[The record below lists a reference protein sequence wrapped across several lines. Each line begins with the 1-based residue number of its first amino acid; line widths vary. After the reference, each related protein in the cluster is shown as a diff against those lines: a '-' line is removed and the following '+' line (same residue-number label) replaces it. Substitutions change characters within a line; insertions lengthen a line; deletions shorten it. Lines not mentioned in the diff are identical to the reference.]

1 MAPALLLLSDFLSL
15 AAAVVLLHPTKTC
28 APDQMYV
35 LNLNSLEKKMFVLKG
50 LCGEQRLA
58 STDADAKSTGPKML
72 NSEMLSL
79 SFSEFVFQPL
89 YLTGRSR
96 KESHPT
102 S

>member
-50 LCGEQRLA
+50 SKR
-58 STDADAKSTGPKML
+58 
-72 NSEMLSL
+72 SL
-79 SFSEFVFQPL
+79 RR
-89 YLTGRSR
+89 T
-96 KESHPT
+96 KT
-102 S
+102 CIN